1 MTPKKDSV
9 LTEDD
14 ILLIRETICTTIDSK
29 IDQTIKVIME
39 VERERILEIMRK
51 EHNMIC
57 PIDEKA
63 RPCVKHAIGII
74 KDMGHGDME
83 EGLREFRRNES
94 WVTKFRK
101 SSERYNTHI
110 MLVLIGL
117 LVLSLGNALWTGIKT
132 ALQATGAGQ

>member
-14 ILLIRETICTTIDSK
+14 ILLIREAICTSIDSK
-29 IDQTIKVIME
+29 IDQSIKILME
-39 VERERILEIMRK
+39 VEREKMLEIVRK
-51 EHNMIC
+51 EHDMVC
-57 PIDEKA
+57 PIDEKT

-74 KDMGHGDME
+74 KDMGHGDMD
-83 EGLREFRRNES
+83 EGLREFRKNED

-117 LVLSLGNALWTGIKT
+117 LVISLGNALWTGIKT

>member
-14 ILLIRETICTTIDSK
+14 ILLIREAVCDSIDSK
-29 IDQTIKVIME
+29 IDQSIKILME
-39 VERERILEIMRK
+39 VERERVLEIVRK
-51 EHNMIC
+51 EREAAC
-57 PIDEKA
+57 PIDEKY

-74 KDMGHGDME
+74 KDMGRGDVDA
-83 EGLREFRRNES
+83 GLREFRKNEN
-94 WVTKFRK
+94 WVTKVRK

-117 LVLSLGNALWTGIKT
+117 LVISLGNALWTGIKT
-132 ALQATGAGQ
+132 ALQAGGGQ

>member
-1 MTPKKDSV
+1 MTPKKESV

-14 ILLIRETICTTIDSK
+14 ILLIRETISTTIDSK
-29 IDQTIKVIME
+29 IDQTIKIIME

-94 WVTKFRK
+94 WLTKLRK

-117 LVLSLGNALWTGIKT
+117 LVLTLGNALWTGIKT